1 MSREVAIGIGIYLAV
16 INLIGLIL
24 MGADKS
30 KAKKHLWRIPEKT
43 FFLISFLGGALGC
56 WIGMYQFRHKT
67 KHKKFVYGIP
77 AILLFH
83 VVVFV
88 VLLVNHVI

>member
-1 MSREVAIGIGIYLAV
+1 MTLYIAIYLLV
-16 INLIGLIL
+16 LNLTGFIL
-24 MGADKS
+24 MGVDKH
-30 KAKKHLWRIPEKT
+30 KARIGAWRIPEKT